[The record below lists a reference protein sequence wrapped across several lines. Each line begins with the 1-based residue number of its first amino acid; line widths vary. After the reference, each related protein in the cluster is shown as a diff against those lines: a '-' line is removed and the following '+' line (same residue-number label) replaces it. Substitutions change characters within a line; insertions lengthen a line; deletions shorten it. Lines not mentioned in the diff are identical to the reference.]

1 MCNEC
6 YDNSYLDYPVYG
18 DTVLVWDTTDFW
30 DKAKKIKDVI
40 IGVPP
45 REDEG
50 IYDYL
55 VKNEDRPSAPFAVG
69 AAVDGGVVVGLA
81 LVFGIRDTFRLISR
95 KLGDVYIHPSYVIF
109 GESTGRI
116 SGGGSYTDDST

>member
-18 DTVLVWDTTDFW
+18 DDVLVWDDSEFR
-30 DKAKKIKDVI
+30 DKARRIVNAI

-45 REDEG
+45 REDET
-50 IYDYL
+50 IYEYL
-55 VKNEDRPSAPFAVG
+55 VENEDRPSAPFAVG
-69 AAVDGGVVVGLA
+69 ALVDGGLVVGLG
-81 LVFGIRDTFRLISR
+81 LLFGIRDTFRLVSR

-116 SGGGSYTDDST
+116 SGGRSYTDDST